1 MTADGLRKW
10 EVVYSQISLCGL
22 KTFIVCCSSQSPVW
36 FFVTPRTA
44 ARQASLAFTVSWS
57 LLRFMPLGWW
67 CYLTIS
73 SSATL
78 FSFCLQSFPATGSFP
93 WVSSSHQVA
102 KVLELQLQHQF
113 FQAWFPLGL
122 TVNPGF
128 IKVIHHSV
136 IIGLNMLFFIFY
148 FLLLISFVVV
158 VAQSFLTLLQP
169 HGL

>member
-36 FFVTPRTA
+36 FFVTPWTA
-44 ARQASLAFTVSWS
+44 ARQASLAFTISWS

-78 FSFCLQSFPATGSFP
+78 FFCLQSFLASESFP

-102 KVLELQLQHQF
+102 QVLELHHQHQ
-113 FQAWFPLGL
+113 PSSEYSG
-122 TVNPGF
+122 
-128 IKVIHHSV
+128 
-136 IIGLNMLFFIFY
+136 
-148 FLLLISFVVV
+148 LISLRIDWFELLGSQESSPTSQFKSINSLALSFVYSL
-158 VAQSFLTLLQP
+158 ALTSICDYWKNHSFD
-169 HGL
+169 

>member
-36 FFVTPRTA
+36 FFVTPWTA
-44 ARQASLAFTVSWS
+44 ARQASVAFTISWS
-57 LLRFMPLGWW
+57 LLRFMPFGWW
-67 CYLTIS
+67 CCPTIS

-113 FQAWFPLGL
+113 FQGWFPWFYKSHPSFC
-122 TVNPGF
+122 NNW
-128 IKVIHHSV
+128 IKHAVFH
-136 IIGLNMLFFIFY
+136 LLFPTSY
-148 FLLLISFVVV
+148 FFCCCCCS
-158 VAQSFLTLLQP
+158 VAQSFPTLLQP